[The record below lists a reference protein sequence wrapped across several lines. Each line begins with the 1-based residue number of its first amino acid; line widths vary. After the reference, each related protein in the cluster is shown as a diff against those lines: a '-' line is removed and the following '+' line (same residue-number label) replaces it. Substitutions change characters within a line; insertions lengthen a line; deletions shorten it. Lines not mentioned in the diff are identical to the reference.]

1 MQHALEAKLT
11 QHNIVEGVLRV
22 FPACFRARERERE
35 RERDR
40 QTDRQT
46 DKDRERQRKTEKD
59 RDRERGRERDLH
71 GIADRAEAD
80 DRNVCRRAERLA
92 LETPAAC

>member
-1 MQHALEAKLT
+1 MRHALEAKLT

-22 FPACFRARERERE
+22 FPACFRAQERERERE
-35 RERDR
+35 REREH
-40 QTDRQT
+40 
-46 DKDRERQRKTEKD
+46 DRERQRQ

-71 GIADRAEAD
+71 VIADRAEAN

>member
-1 MQHALEAKLT
+1 VQHALEAKLT

-22 FPACFRARERERE
+22 FPACFRARARE
-35 RERDR
+35 R

-46 DKDRERQRKTEKD
+46 DRERQKEKD
-59 RDRERGRERDLH
+59 RKRQREGERERDLH
-71 GIADRAEAD
+71 VIADRAEAD